1 MTSSCAV
8 FRGGALQALLCLA
21 GGRRNRQQGCW
32 RYQEGLF
39 CVCGQRGSLDWVA
52 ALAPGIQAT
61 LQRPNPRDAIF
72 PQKQRHTGA
81 GGFVWSSTVED
92 YFAIAGQ
99 TVILLFQFLG
109 VHAEGAGDG
118 FGISFEVHRMAQIN
132 NDEVF
137 AGVEFFFQFVHG
149 DA

>member
-1 MTSSCAV
+1 MVS
-8 FRGGALQALLCLA
+8 RGWRLAGLVICLA
-21 GGRRNRQQGCW
+21 GGRRNRLQGCL
-32 RYQEGLF
+32 RCQGGLF
-39 CVCGQRGSLDWVA
+39 CVCGQRGSLDRIA
-52 ALAPGIQAT
+52 ALAPGIQTT
-61 LQRPNPRDAIF
+61 LQRPNPGDAIF
-72 PQKQRHTGA
+72 SEEQRHTGA

-109 VHAEGAGDG
+109 LHAEGAGNG